1 MQLRKELTDTLVKAV
16 ELNGVNVFFKDY
28 LTIEE
33 INEIE
38 GRGFDLKCTRPNI
51 GSPHDWTVRWREG
64 HKCSKE

>member
-16 ELNGVNVFFKDY
+16 ELNGVNVFFRDY

-38 GRGFDLKCTRPNI
+38 SRGFDLNCVRPNI
-51 GSPHDWTVRWREG
+51 GSPHDWTVRWRKG
-64 HKCSKE
+64 